1 MVEKKIREDLA
12 VIKQIMLES
21 RQNFYNVG
29 IHLVVWGGIVIL
41 ALLLT
46 FYNLSIKYL
55 LPEYW
60 IWLVGFGLAWIFE
73 FWQYKRYQH
82 GERVYN
88 KLNRIGSTLW
98 MSILI
103 TMMIYGICVGV
114 GGNLVEGGNA
124 IIAGLLAI
132 GYFVTGEVIELKWIK
147 YLGFGWWI
155 GAIILFF
162 SPNEIGLLIMAFLM
176 IFLQFIPG
184 VILVVKGPKND

>member
-1 MVEKKIREDLA
+1 MIEKRIQEDLA

-21 RQNFYNVG
+21 RQRFYNIG

-60 IWLVGFGLAWIFE
+60 IWLVGFSLAWIFE
-73 FWQYKRYQH
+73 FIQYKRYQH
-82 GERVYN
+82 SERIYN

-103 TMMIYGICVGV
+103 TMMIYGIFGGV
-114 GGNLVEGGNA
+114 GGNLMEGVSA
-124 IIAGLLAI
+124 VIAGLLAI
-132 GYFVTGEVIELKWIK
+132 GYLVTGEGIDMKWIK

-162 SPNEIGLLIMAFLM
+162 SPPNLGILIMAFLM
-176 IFLQFIPG
+176 ICLQFIPG
-184 VILVVKGPKND
+184 VILLVKGPKND

>member
-1 MVEKKIREDLA
+1 MVEKKIQEDLA
-12 VIKQIMLES
+12 IIKQIMLES

-60 IWLVGFGLAWIFE
+60 IWLVGFTLGMIFE
-73 FWQYKRYQH
+73 YLQSKRYH
-82 GERVYN
+82 SFTNFHN
-88 KLNRIGSTLW
+88 KLNRISRMLW
-98 MSILI
+98 TSIVI
-103 TMMIYGICVGV
+103 TIMMFVIIGGISGHLTR
-114 GGNLVEGGNA
+114 GPSA
-124 IIAGLLAI
+124 FIAGLLAI
-132 GYFVTGEVIELKWIK
+132 GYFVTGEVIEMKWIK

-176 IFLQFIPG
+176 TCLQFIPG

>member
-21 RQNFYNVG
+21 RQKFYNVG

-46 FYNLSIKYL
+46 YYNLSIKYL

-60 IWLVGFGLAWIFE
+60 IWLISFTVALIFE
-73 FWQYKRYQH
+73 YLQSKRYHQFTNLH
-82 GERVYN
+82 N
-88 KLNRIGSTLW
+88 KINRIERTLW

-103 TMMIYGICVGV
+103 TLMMFVIIG
-114 GGNLVEGGNA
+114 A
-124 IIAGLLAI
+124 ISNQLTNGPSAFIAGLLAV
-132 GYFVTGEVIELKWIK
+132 GYFVTGEAIEIKWIK
-147 YLGFGWWI
+147 ILGFGWWI

-162 SPNEIGLLIMAFLM
+162 FPNEIGLLIMAVLM

-184 VILVVKGPKND
+184 LIMVVKGPQND

>member
-1 MVEKKIREDLA
+1 
-12 VIKQIMLES
+12 MLES

-29 IHLVVWGGIVIL
+29 IHLIVWGGIVIL

-46 FYNLSIKYL
+46 YYNLSIKYL
-55 LPEYW
+55 FSEKW

-88 KLNRIGSTLW
+88 KLNRIGSTMW
-98 MSILI
+98 MSILL
-103 TMMIYGICVGV
+103 TMMIYGIFGGV
-114 GGNLVEGGNA
+114 GGNLMEGCNG

-132 GYFVTGEVIELKWIK
+132 GYFVTGEIVEMKWIK
-147 YLGFGWWI
+147 YLGFGWWL

-162 SPNEIGLLIMAFLM
+162 SPNDIGVLIMALLM
-176 IFLQFIPG
+176 MLLQFIPG
-184 VILVVKGPKND
+184 MILYVKGPQND

>member
-1 MVEKKIREDLA
+1 MVEKKIQEDLA

-21 RQNFYNVG
+21 RQSFYNIG

-46 FYNLSIKYL
+46 YYNLSIKYL

-73 FWQYKRYQH
+73 FSQYLRKKKSDK
-82 GERVYN
+82 VKN
-88 KLNRIGSTLW
+88 KFTRIIYTLW
-98 MSILI
+98 MSILM
-103 TMMIYGICVGV
+103 TMMIYSVFGGV
-114 GGNLVEGGNA
+114 GGNLVEGGNG

-132 GYFVTGEVIELKWIK
+132 GYFVTGEVNELKWVK

-155 GAIILFF
+155 GVIILFF
-162 SPNEIGLLIMAFLM
+162 SPNEIGLLIMALLM

-184 VILVVKGPKND
+184 IIMVVKGPKND

>member
-12 VIKQIMLES
+12 VIKQIMIES

-55 LPEYW
+55 FPEYW

-73 FWQYKRYQH
+73 FWQYKRNKNS
-82 GERVYN
+82 ERLYN
-88 KLNRIGSTLW
+88 KLNRIINTMW
-98 MSILI
+98 MSLLF
-103 TMMIYGICVGV
+103 TMMIYGIFGGL
-114 GGNLVEGGNA
+114 GGNFLEGGNG

-132 GYFVTGEVIELKWIK
+132 GYFVTGEVNEMKWVK

-162 SPNEIGLLIMAFLM
+162 CSNEIGLLVMAILM
-176 IFLQFIPG
+176 MLLQFIPG
-184 VILVVKGPKND
+184 MILYVKGPKND